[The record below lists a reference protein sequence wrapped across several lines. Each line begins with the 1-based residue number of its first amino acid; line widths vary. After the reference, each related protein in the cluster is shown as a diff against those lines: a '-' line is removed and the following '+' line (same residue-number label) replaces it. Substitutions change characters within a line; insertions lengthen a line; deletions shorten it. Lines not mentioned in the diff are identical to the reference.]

1 MKRALDALEDDA
13 APGADEGPLAVLENV
28 LADLKKGRLEQE
40 AKRLASGDTRT
51 VRQRLADEAA
61 RLAAKALQPKA
72 TGAWTEEEREALR
85 ELVSGSPA
93 AASQWDL
100 IAELMPTRRD
110 KKQCCTQWF
119 RHEDPD
125 VLRSPFTESEVR
137 TIIQKQLALGDVSG
151 KWRSIVGFL
160 EPGRHPNWCEV
171 AWKSCLGPRLER
183 FIAAEVDAAPS
194 LRRAAKPSAWKMDKE
209 ALQEEAL
216 QLRMD
221 QGETREGA
229 ERALRSAALN
239 LIWYDIN
246 KLRKEVARLRREV
259 PTTTTFEISGDLLEH
274 AVAAVMPS
282 YLKPKKPRAAYG
294 SKKKPRLEH
303 DQFVALM
310 KIHGRSWTKIA
321 AAMPTRDEP
330 QVRSHAQ
337 KQLLR
342 Q

>member
-194 LRRAAKPSAWKMDKE
+194 LRRAAAKPSAWKMDKE

-246 KLRKEVARLRREV
+246 KLRKEVARACGAR
-259 PTTTTFEISGDLLEH
+259 
-274 AVAAVMPS
+274 
-282 YLKPKKPRAAYG
+282 
-294 SKKKPRLEH
+294 H